1 MKTEDKILAAQT
13 ALLWDHPFFGVLM
26 LQLKKVQVDD
36 PKRSIRWRPMATTS
50 TTTRR
55 SSTS

>member
-36 PKRSIRWRPMATTS
+36 PKRSIRWRQTAVISS
-50 TTTRR
+50 TTRP
-55 SSTS
+55 SSMS